1 MAAVPNRGPELLGVN
16 IAFVTTAFL
25 ACLLRVFVRIRMVRA
40 WGLDDWLMVTAMM
53 IYTGY
58 ITSSNI
64 GVQYGT
70 GRHHRDL
77 PEHNVKVA
85 KHCWY
90 FCYLFYSIS
99 MICSKLSIG
108 CLLLRI
114 SVRKLHTY
122 IIYAAM
128 IVSIVAGGTFFFVC
142 LFQCDPVSYMW
153 DKRQQGTCIN
163 NTVITALGY
172 VYSIFSIISDF
183 TFAIIPG
190 FLVWHLQLKRR
201 TKIALIPL
209 ITMGCIAS
217 AAVIARL
224 PFIKHFNSPDF
235 LWSTTDIAIWSSVEQ
250 GLAITA
256 GSLATLRPLFFLA
269 MHRLGLTTGAPSRHP
284 SAYALSGGRPAH
296 PQPSHPQKAKH
307 ETFRPDKYQ
316 LSATVKTRCDS
327 DSDSSIPRTADARPL
342 KLTCGVPAAAVGGA
356 PHWSDHKTQ
365 HRMAGGELRGDN
377 ESERSLRMRCS
388 EDEGMGIMVSKSFY
402 ITDEERGSFVASGEG
417 CGEGKSEGG
426 YR

>member
-1 MAAVPNRGPELLGVN
+1 MALPDRGPELLGVN
-16 IAFVTTAFL
+16 VAFVIAAFL
-25 ACLLRVFVRIRMVRA
+25 ACSLRVFVRLRMVRA
-40 WGLDDWLMVTAMM
+40 WGLDDWLMVIAMM
-53 IYTGY
+53 FYTGY

-64 GVQYGT
+64 GVQHGT

-77 PEHNVKVA
+77 SANGIKIA

-90 FCYLFYSIS
+90 FCYLFYSVS

-108 CLLLRI
+108 FLLLRI
-114 SVRKLHTY
+114 SIRKLHTY

-128 IVSIVAGGTFFFVC
+128 FTSIVSGGTFFFVC

-153 DKRQQGTCIN
+153 DKSQRGTCIN

-172 VYSIFSIISDF
+172 VYSIFSIVSDF

-224 PFIKHFNSPDF
+224 PFVKHFNSPDF
-235 LWSTTDIAIWSSVEQ
+235 LWSTLDIAIWSSVEQ

-269 MHRLGLTTGAPSRHP
+269 MHRLGLTTRGP
-284 SAYALSGGRPAH
+284 SGGRPSAYGMSAPLPANAGSSAGH
-296 PQPSHPQKAKH
+296 KADKL
-307 ETFRPDKYQ
+307 RPDKYQ
-316 LSATVKTRCDS
+316 LSATVKTRCSS
-327 DSDSSIPRTADARPL
+327 DEDSIPRTGDMSHKSSTNWADR
-342 KLTCGVPAAAVGGA
+342 K
-356 PHWSDHKTQ
+356 SHKKSNNNTSN
-365 HRMAGGELRGDN
+365 DN
-377 ESERSLRMRCS
+377 ESERSLRIRTS
-388 EDEGMGIMVSKSFY
+388 EEDNMHIMVSKSFY
-402 ITDEERGSFVASGEG
+402 ITDEERGSIISRGDQA
-417 CGEGKSEGG
+417 